1 MKKNELENRLAEVEE
16 VLTTIEKTL
25 GVAVD
30 EVKRAET
37 VREEST
43 RILGEVANFV
53 KLSLENSLK
62 ASGGDK
68 EKALEESMRRLLS
81 WSQAEGDRM
90 RIRPQALQER
100 VAALQSVT
108 SWLGERGKSHKGRI
122 DAIVR
127 ASDPERDKRRPEKL
141 SVRRAAQELV
151 EEDIDDE

>member
-1 MKKNELENRLAEVEE
+1 MKKNELENRLAEVED
-16 VLTTIEKTL
+16 VLATIEKTL
-25 GVAVD
+25 GVAID

-37 VREEST
+37 VKEETT

-53 KLSLENSLK
+53 KHSLENLSK
-62 ASGGDK
+62 VSDSDK

-81 WSQAEGDRM
+81 WSQAESDRM

-108 SWLGERGKSHKGRI
+108 GWLGERGKSHKGRI

-127 ASDPERDKRRPEKL
+127 AADPERDKRRPEKL
-141 SVRRAAQELV
+141 SVRRAAQELT
-151 EEDIDDE
+151 EDDTDDE